1 VSPPDAGIAT
11 KAPLSADSL
20 APSPTLTAEIAA
32 LEPIE
37 RVRRRWPMVLAGA
50 LTLLMIAGLARE
62 LLDHGL
68 VALARTVPT
77 SPLYYIP
84 FALLYMSPPTFDWII
99 FRKLWGIPASGLV
112 ALLKKRVANEVV
124 FGYSGEAYFYAWAR
138 ARMKMVTAPFGA
150 VKDVSILSA
159 VAGNAITLAMIVLAL
174 PFAGDLLTRDQFGTV
189 AGSAAIVVAMSL
201 PFLLFSKRVFSL
213 DRPTLWWVF
222 GVHCVRLI
230 VGSTLIALAWHFAMP
245 DVSIGTWLFL
255 AAARLLVSRLPLVP
269 NKDLLFANFA
279 ILIIGQGGALSDL
292 VAFTAALTLLAHIV
306 FIAGFGLT
314 ALIGARR

>member
-1 VSPPDAGIAT
+1 
-11 KAPLSADSL
+11 
-20 APSPTLTAEIAA
+20 
-32 LEPIE
+32 
-37 RVRRRWPMVLAGA
+37 MMLAGA
-50 LTLLMIAGLARE
+50 LTLLMMAGLARE

-68 VALARTVPT
+68 VALSRTVPT

-99 FRKLWGIPASGLV
+99 FRKLWGIPPSGLV

-138 ARMKMVTAPFGA
+138 ARMTMVAAPFGA

-159 VAGNAITLAMIVLAL
+159 VAGNAITLAMIALAL
-174 PFAGDLLTRDQFGTV
+174 PFASALLSPDQFRTV
-189 AGSAAIVVAMSL
+189 AGSAAVVIAMSL

-213 DRPTLWWVF
+213 GPRTLWWVF
-222 GVHCVRLI
+222 GVHCTRLI

-245 DVSIGTWLFL
+245 DVAVGTWLFL

-269 NKDLLFANFA
+269 NKDLLFANLA
-279 ILIIGQGGALSDL
+279 ILIIGQGGALTDL
-292 VAFTAALTLLAHIV
+292 IAFTAALTLLAHIV
-306 FIAGFGLT
+306 FIAGVGVL
-314 ALIGARR
+314 AILGGRR